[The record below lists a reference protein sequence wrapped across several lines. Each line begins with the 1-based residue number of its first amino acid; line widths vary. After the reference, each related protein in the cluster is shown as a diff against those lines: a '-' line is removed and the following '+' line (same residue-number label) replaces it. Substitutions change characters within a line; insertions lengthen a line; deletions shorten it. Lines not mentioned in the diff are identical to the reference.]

1 MIQNQISPDFRF
13 PEVGISVILEHK
25 CQIIA
30 VSSVYI
36 TTYFRASECNLIF
49 FVLSI
54 VTDVKPTVNPSMEST
69 RVSSGFV
76 RQNTTTGTV
85 KLNTTTGTVK
95 LNTTTETATTTSAS
109 IDGYVSVSST
119 AHTQTIVV
127 TSLTDHP
134 QKFNVVVTAL
144 VALAAALFVVLA
156 TVAVIFLLWRRKR
169 YSALLR
175 GSVFFY
181 KKYSVLILLQLQFQ
195 SI

>member
-13 PEVGISVILEHK
+13 PEVFISVILEHK

-30 VSSVYI
+30 VASVYI

-49 FVLSI
+49 SVLSI
-54 VTDVKPTVNPSMEST
+54 VTDVKPTLNPSMKRT

-85 KLNTTTGTVK
+85 KLNTTT
-95 LNTTTETATTTSAS
+95 ETATTTSAS
-109 IDGYVSVSST
+109 IAGYVSVSST

-169 YSALLR
+169 YAALLC
-175 GSVFFY
+175 GSVFF
-181 KKYSVLILLQLQFQ
+181 IRIIHF
-195 SI
+195 